1 MPATWLFT
9 NATTNSEGSK
19 KRNKN
24 IRMFQNYCC
33 FHILALYYCI
43 RNYPVN
49 WLNVKISSTWCTSP
63 LWDKIPKIKQDRQR
77 PKFFICDLFIK
88 SDPIFYLWPDFFSFP
103 TFLFVSEKLFSANF
117 SARINLTRFYS
128 NWPNFIFVPFFG
140 HKKNRVTLKE
150 KKLCHN

>member
-77 PKFFICDLFIK
+77 PNFFICDLFIK

-128 NWPNFIFVPFFG
+128 NLPTIKKVGSLLIKSPS
-140 HKKNRVTLKE
+140 HK
-150 KKLCHN
+150 